1 MGGSVELNKG
11 TARGLLIGFMLG
23 VGVFSLTGFRGQH
36 EDVLLSNGRYQLA
49 AWGSGMAHGAF
60 VIDTLT
66 GETKIAY
73 RYKELGNDKVLE
85 RDNLKTLF
93 VDIK

>member
-1 MGGSVELNKG
+1 MELQKS
-11 TARGLLIGFMLG
+11 TVRGLLIGFMLG
-23 VGVFSLTGFRGQH
+23 VGIFSLMGFK
-36 EDVLLSNGRYQLA
+36 EEVLLNNGRYQLA
-49 AWGSGMAHGAF
+49 AWGSGGAHGAF

-73 RYKELGNDKVLE
+73 RYKDLGNDKVLE

-93 VDIK
+93 IDIK